1 VKEMMKTDN
10 HSDIP
15 GTRQSIERI
24 ATKPNIYLIFL
35 MAMCGAVMFMVGF
48 AMTRGEFLKELPE
61 AGVVMAVG
69 MIAFCLFFPWFT
81 ALYFARHLLF
91 SIRKVETELQELK
104 DKQEDTEPSSG
115 AYG

>member
-1 VKEMMKTDN
+1 MMKTDDQN
-10 HSDIP
+10 DIP

-24 ATKPNIYLIFL
+24 ATKFNVYFIFL
-35 MAMCGAVMFMVGF
+35 MAMCGAIMFIVGLG
-48 AMTRGEFLKELPE
+48 MTQAEFLKELPE

-91 SIRKVETELQELK
+91 SVRRVETELQELK
-104 DKQEDTEPSSG
+104 SRLENTEHPP
-115 AYG
+115 APYCR